1 MLKNPE
7 IKMLKNPEIQIF
19 EIQPEDIGVV
29 VLKVSNQEK
38 PYRCMWILG
47 GTDGALSLLDNP
59 ADVLEYGKNGVIS
72 CLVNDLNEADD
83 FVKKSYNE
91 WFSQYEKQL
100 KDEFWNLNYE
110 KLITLASST
119 NWYDYEFM
127 LSKEDIENLYIST
140 GKHQALFLLNTH
152 TIEELSSEIENLEI

>member
-1 MLKNPE
+1 
-7 IKMLKNPEIQIF
+7 MLKNPEIQIF

-29 VLKVSNQEK
+29 VLKVNNQEK

-47 GTDGALSLLDNP
+47 GIDGALSLLDNP

-91 WFSQYEKQL
+91 WVLQF
-100 KDEFWNLNYE
+100 
-110 KLITLASST
+110 
-119 NWYDYEFM
+119 
-127 LSKEDIENLYIST
+127 
-140 GKHQALFLLNTH
+140 
-152 TIEELSSEIENLEI
+152 EI